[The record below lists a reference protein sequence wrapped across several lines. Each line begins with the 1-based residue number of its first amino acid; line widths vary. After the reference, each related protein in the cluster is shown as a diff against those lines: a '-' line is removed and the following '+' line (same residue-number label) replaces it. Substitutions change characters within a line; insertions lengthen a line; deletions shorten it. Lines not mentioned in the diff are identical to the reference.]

1 MNKLLVTP
9 SVLLA
14 LWLAGGAAL
23 AQVAPPADPPAPGP
37 RINRNPEFR
46 RNLPPAPPVAPD
58 PRDSTTRPVQP
69 AEQPPADGRSVVMPL
84 PGPQVP
90 ASAPALPASG
100 APGRCSDS
108 GNKSAC
114 SP

>member
-1 MNKLLVTP
+1 MKNMLVTP
-9 SVLLA
+9 WLWLA

-23 AQVAPPADPPAPGP
+23 AQGAPPADPPVPGP

-46 RNLPPAPPVAPD
+46 QNLPPSLPVEPD

-69 AEQPPADGRSVVMPL
+69 AEQPPADGRSVLLPL
-84 PGPQVP
+84 PGPQAP

-100 APGRCSDS
+100 TPGR
-108 GNKSAC
+108 
-114 SP
+114 

>member
-1 MNKLLVTP
+1 MKKMLVTP
-9 SVLLA
+9 WVLLT

-23 AQVAPPADPPAPGP
+23 AQGTPPADPPVPGP

-58 PRDSTTRPVQP
+58 PRDSSIRPVQP
-69 AEQPPADGRSVVMPL
+69 AGQPPADGRSVVLPL
-84 PGPQVP
+84 PGPQAP

-100 APGRCSDS
+100 TSGR
-108 GNKSAC
+108 
-114 SP
+114 

>member
-1 MNKLLVTP
+1 MKMMLVTP
-9 SVLLA
+9 LVLLS

-23 AQVAPPADPPAPGP
+23 AQVSPPADTPVPGP

-46 RNLPPAPPVAPD
+46 RNLPPAPPVEPG

-69 AEQPPADGRSVVMPL
+69 AEQPPADGRSVVLPL
-84 PGPQVP
+84 PGPQAP

-100 APGRCSDS
+100 TPQR
-108 GNKSAC
+108 
-114 SP
+114 

>member
-1 MNKLLVTP
+1 MKKLLVPP

-23 AQVAPPADPPAPGP
+23 AQVAPPADPPVPGP

-46 RNLPPAPPVAPD
+46 RNLPPAPPAPPVAPD

-69 AEQPPADGRSVVMPL
+69 AEQPPADGRSVVLPL
-84 PGPQVP
+84 PGPQAP

-100 APGRCSDS
+100 TPGR
-108 GNKSAC
+108 
-114 SP
+114 